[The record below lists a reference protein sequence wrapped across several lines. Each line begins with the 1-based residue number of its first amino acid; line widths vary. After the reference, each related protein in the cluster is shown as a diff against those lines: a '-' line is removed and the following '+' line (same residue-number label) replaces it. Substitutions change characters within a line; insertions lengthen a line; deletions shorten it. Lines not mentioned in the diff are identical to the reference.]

1 MVIKI
6 NEITGRRKNI
16 KASRVKH
23 NQRVFITAS
32 PGPSF
37 KSPESI
43 LMDKIINNIKK
54 EMEENKNGKIK

>member
-1 MVIKI
+1 
-6 NEITGRRKNI
+6 
-16 KASRVKH
+16 VKH

-32 PGPSF
+32 PGPNF
-37 KSPESI
+37 KSPESL

>member
-1 MVIKI
+1 MVVKL

-37 KSPESI
+37 KSPESL